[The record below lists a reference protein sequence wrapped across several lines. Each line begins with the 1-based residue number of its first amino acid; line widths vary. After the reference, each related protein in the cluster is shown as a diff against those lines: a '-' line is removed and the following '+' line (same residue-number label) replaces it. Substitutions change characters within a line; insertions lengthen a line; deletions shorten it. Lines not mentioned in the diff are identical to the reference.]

1 MFMKYKRIST
11 KDYLVNEDQ
20 FIELLENKALE
31 GWYLKNISLNFL
43 TFEKRTPQRN
53 HYKIY
58 YKQINKDIK
67 EAGCR
72 IIVNYF
78 GLQVVEVE
86 DLFAQPLKQD
96 VGDKKEILSTIYNFT
111 THYFLMPP
119 DFHDMLPVN
128 GTIQKTNH

>member
-11 KDYLVNEDQ
+11 KDYLVNENQ

-43 TFEKRTPQRN
+43 TFEKRTPQRK

-67 EAGCR
+67 EADAVLLL
-72 IIVNYF
+72 IILGY
-78 GLQVVEVE
+78 
-86 DLFAQPLKQD
+86 K
-96 VGDKKEILSTIYNFT
+96 
-111 THYFLMPP
+111 
-119 DFHDMLPVN
+119 
-128 GTIQKTNH
+128 